1 MVQKDVMYLK
11 CTALCLRTVTTTQ
24 PPGITA
30 ALDHPSRALS
40 AEAGIAVCLSVLHKV
55 RHTVGARLAPDPP
68 EEDSELRTL
77 GFVIL
82 GELLGKLE
90 GMWSSREGR
99 GRPSRVQRELT
110 DPGSLS
116 GLSPRQARVK
126 GRMHFQD
133 CPLYGSS

>member
-30 ALDHPSRALS
+30 ALDQPSRALS

-55 RHTVGARLAPDPP
+55 RHTVGARLAPDSP

-77 GFVIL
+77 GFVIFGGAPWKTGRDVDQQRRK
-82 GELLGKLE
+82 GE
-90 GMWSSREGR
+90 
-99 GRPSRVQRELT
+99 
-110 DPGSLS
+110 
-116 GLSPRQARVK
+116 AVK
-126 GRMHFQD
+126 GAVAKERTD
-133 CPLYGSS
+133 